1 MFCMKNTERPEY
13 RLIVARL
20 IEARQNA
27 GLSQAAAATAIGK
40 PPSYIAKVELCE
52 RRMDILEMKQLS
64 LIYGVAFKSIIKELL

>member
-1 MFCMKNTERPEY
+1 MFRMKNTERPEY

-27 GLSQAAAATAIGK
+27 GLSQAAAANAIGK

-52 RRMDILEMKQLS
+52 RRMDILEMKELS